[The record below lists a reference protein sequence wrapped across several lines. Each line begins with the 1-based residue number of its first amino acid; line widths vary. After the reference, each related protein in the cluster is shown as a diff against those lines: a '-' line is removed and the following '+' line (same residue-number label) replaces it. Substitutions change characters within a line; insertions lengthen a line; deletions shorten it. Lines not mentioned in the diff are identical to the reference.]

1 MKLGCVCAWLK
12 PIMLEWIRD
21 TPSVITEVIA
31 VGKKTY
37 SMHIAPG
44 CLWLNKLNFDR
55 VTFFVHG
62 DITKRQLAPSNP
74 TRSLTLIQRHNSNEH
89 TTDPETHLLSC
100 LSGTHLRTEAGD
112 EDGDTA
118 S

>member
-31 VGKKTY
+31 VGQKTY

-44 CLWLNKLNFDR
+44 CLWLNKLNFHR
-55 VTFFVHG
+55 VTFFV
-62 DITKRQLAPSNP
+62 
-74 TRSLTLIQRHNSNEH
+74 QR
-89 TTDPETHLLSC
+89 
-100 LSGTHLRTEAGD
+100 
-112 EDGDTA
+112 
-118 S
+118 